1 MTPEQFARALA
12 GTRLT
17 ARSADMARAVLVLG
31 HSQAETA
38 RAHGVTPQR
47 VSDAVKRVEREH
59 RGIAG
64 CPPGWSVLTVCV
76 PPDVEI
82 EIRQLTDAALRRAG
96 LRVG

>member
-1 MTPEQFARALA
+1 MTPDDFARAIA

-17 ARSADMARAVLVLG
+17 ARSAEMARAVLVLG

-47 VSDAVKRVEREH
+47 VSDAVARVEREH
-59 RGIAG
+59 RGIVG
-64 CPPGWSVLTVCV
+64 CPPSWEVVTVCV
-76 PPDVEI
+76 PADVALEV
-82 EIRQLTDAALRRAG
+82 RSLADRALRRAG